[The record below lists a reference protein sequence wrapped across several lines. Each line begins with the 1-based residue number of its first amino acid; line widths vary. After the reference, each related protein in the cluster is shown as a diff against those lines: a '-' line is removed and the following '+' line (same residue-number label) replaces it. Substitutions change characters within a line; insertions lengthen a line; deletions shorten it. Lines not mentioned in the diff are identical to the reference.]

1 VATCQ
6 GVPKMVAKK
15 RTTIYID
22 ADLHRKFNIA
32 AVSMMPKRSM
42 SEIVESLIRQLL
54 DAADRS
60 VGSTLT
66 PKPLGRAKVN

>member
-1 VATCQ
+1 MGTCQ
-6 GVPKMVAKK
+6 GVPNMVAKK

-42 SEIVESLIRQLL
+42 SGIVESLIRQFL
-54 DAADRS
+54 DAAERN
-60 VGSTLT
+60 VASTLT
-66 PKPLGRAKVN
+66 AKPLGRAKVN

>member
-1 VATCQ
+1 
-6 GVPKMVAKK
+6 MVAKK

-32 AVSMMPKRSM
+32 AATMMPKRSM
-42 SEIVESLIRQLL
+42 SEIVESLIRQFL

-60 VGSTLT
+60 VASTLP
-66 PKPLGRAKVN
+66 PKALGRAKVN